1 MSAKGKKDPATTTTK
16 AATKTTAATKTKAAA
31 KTKAGTTTAPAAVPG
46 AQPLEAPGQAAPGGW
61 FSCNVTMTG
70 PGENGNIFVRLREV
84 NGRFDTWFLAAA
96 SVRKEILATALTAI
110 SASLRVSVYLTTTDQ
125 YGTVNRL
132 FVVR

>member
-1 MSAKGKKDPATTTTK
+1 MSAKGKKDPPTTTTTTK
-16 AATKTTAATKTKAAA
+16 TATKS
-31 KTKAGTTTAPAAVPG
+31 KAGTPTSPAAVPG
-46 AQPLEAPGQAAPGGW
+46 AQPVEAPGQAAPGGW

-70 PGENGNIFVRLREV
+70 PGENGDIFVHLREV

-96 SVRKEILATALTAI
+96 SVKKEILATALTAI
-110 SASLRVSVYLTTTDQ
+110 SASLRVSAYLTTTDQ